1 MYLEILNIDIM
12 RYIER
17 SFNIS
22 LRSIEPPFKI
32 LSLGF
37 NILRPRYIK
46 PPTVFIA
53 IGKPGDSKYYVCVIL
68 NTLPILKSLWRGGSD
83 YAKYWGSI
91 FCSHNLNPLLIF
103 NARGGS
109 KYYGLTIL
117 NPPGD
122 LDITVIL
129 F

>member
-1 MYLEILNIDIM
+1 MNLEILNINIM

-53 IGKPGDSKYYVCVIL
+53 IGKPGDSKYYGCITL

-83 YAKYWGSI
+83 YGCEI
-91 FCSHNLNPLLIF
+91 LGF
-103 NARGGS
+103 N
-109 KYYGLTIL
+109 IL
-117 NPPGD
+117 QP
-122 LDITVIL
+122 
-129 F
+129 